1 MIISG
6 KKKTLN
12 QRKIDRFLLKF
23 GQKNPTK
30 SAVFTDCFF
39 GEVSAKMSAKFPRN
53 RPIFPWICPWKSR
66 NLRSI
71 AAWRRK
77 VIKEVE
83 DRKPARR
90 LGWEQK
96 LVLDK
101 TATLRGLKILRNL
114 TFFSRPNR
122 RLEKSSAIHS
132 YSLRTYNN
140 WNNWKV
146 WKVKF
151 ISVSIRSNMT
161 GQHDWQEERSTP
173 QSVRTLS
180 VDRPIFWALPLP
192 TPFINKWYSFHTLV

>member
-1 MIISG
+1 
-6 KKKTLN
+6 
-12 QRKIDRFLLKF
+12 
-23 GQKNPTK
+23 
-30 SAVFTDCFF
+30 
-39 GEVSAKMSAKFPRN
+39 MSASFPRN

-192 TPFINKWYSFHTLV
+192 TPFEQMVQLSHTCLEC